1 MVIFDFILLSICIIF
16 LVFLAYYFFL
26 AVAGF
31 WPAEKKHNKNLP
43 KNRLTIIVPAHNE
56 EKVIANTLTSLK
68 QIDYPQ
74 EFVNIVVIADNCKD
88 RTAAIVRSFDME
100 CLVRNDTANPGK
112 GQALAWAFS
121 ILLKRNDGDAFV
133 IVDADTIVES
143 NLLAVMNNYLNDGA
157 NVIQSYYDVL
167 KPANSPMS
175 SLIFLG
181 FTISRNLKYRGRS
194 RLGWS
199 VNLVGNGMC
208 FSRDIIE
215 RFGWGAFSISE
226 DLEYQLQLLMN
237 GISVVF
243 VPETKVYGEM
253 ASSFRGSHR
262 QRSRWD
268 IGKYRLRNHYV
279 PLLFVK
285 GFKERKMPCFDA
297 ILELII
303 PPYTIYAGISFL
315 LFVIYLMLNGPTGF
329 QFYLWIFLT
338 GGIFIYTLIGLIIA
352 KAKFRVYFNLLYIP
366 LFIIWRIFI
375 AFGSLFAEGKT
386 WVKTDRA

>member
-1 MVIFDFILLSICIIF
+1 MFIFDFILLSICIIF
-16 LVFLAYYFFL
+16 LLFLLYYFFL

-31 WPAEKKHNKNLP
+31 WPAKRKRNKDIPKK
-43 KNRLTIIVPAHNE
+43 RFTIIVPAHNE
-56 EKVIANTLTSLK
+56 EKVIAQTLNSLK

-88 RTAAIVRSFDME
+88 RTATIVRSYDME

-112 GQALAWAFS
+112 GQALSWAFS
-121 ILLKRNDGDAFV
+121 ILLKRNDCDAFV
-133 IVDADTIVES
+133 IVDADTIVEA
-143 NLLAVMNNYLNDGA
+143 NLLTIMNEYLANGA
-157 NVIQSYYDVL
+157 KAIQAYYDVL

-175 SLIFLG
+175 SMIFLG
-181 FTISRNLKYRGRS
+181 FTLSRNLKYRGRS
-194 RLGWS
+194 RMGWS

-226 DLEYQLQLLMN
+226 DLEFQLQLLMN
-237 GISVVF
+237 RVSVVF
-243 VPETKVYGEM
+243 APETKVYGEM
-253 ASSFRGSHR
+253 ASSFMASHK

-285 GFKERKMPCFDA
+285 GFKERKIAYFDA

-315 LFVIYLMLNGPTGF
+315 LFGIYLMLNGTGGF
-329 QFYLWIFLT
+329 QFYLWTFLVSGIFL
-338 GGIFIYTLIGLIIA
+338 YTLAGLIIA
-352 KAKFRVYFNLLYIP
+352 KARPRVYFNLLYTP
-366 LFIIWRIFI
+366 LFLIWRILI